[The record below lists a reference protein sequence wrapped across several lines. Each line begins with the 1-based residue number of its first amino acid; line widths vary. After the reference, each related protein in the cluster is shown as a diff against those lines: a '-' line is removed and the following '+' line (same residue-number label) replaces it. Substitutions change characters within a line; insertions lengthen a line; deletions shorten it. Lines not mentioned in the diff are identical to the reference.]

1 MPLPVLSLEDAY
13 PIIHQTMLDAYRL
26 DSMLNR
32 YPYSDF
38 TEMDMGIRRLVWGS
52 YSTTSPIFQLDGNT
66 AHPSYELLVIRSNL
80 DFYNL
85 IAVIPNPDNEDYPDL
100 VCFMPVRTT
109 PASTS
114 TVRRIMRENGIP
126 EAQLDQMLYIY
137 SSIPV
142 VDLNNLIPAIQ
153 HLVGAFVP
161 AFADCHV
168 HHVDYASE
176 HHEMNYSEDRMER
189 FTADAYGRISEQ
201 LQRCARYVTSGN
213 SSAAVDEVKRLVDLV
228 APMSANGLSNS
239 RVELSSLN
247 VFLATRLLETPVH
260 PTYIFRQLQM
270 FKDRIDH
277 AGAEE
282 LQHLPYEIVRKYSLL
297 ARNYSYEN
305 YSMMV
310 RDVINY
316 IDQHL
321 SEELSLRLLAQ
332 EFGKNAS
339 YLSDTFHKEVGETI
353 STYIARERI
362 QMSLQYFNTTNMPVA
377 EVAQAVGYEDFS
389 YFSRLFRRYV
399 GQSPR
404 EYRKMIDK

>member
-1 MPLPVLSLEDAY
+1 MSLPALSLEDAY
-13 PIIHQTMLDAYRL
+13 PVIHQTMLDAYRI

-38 TEMDMGIRRLVWGS
+38 TEMDLGIRRLVWGT
-52 YSTTSPIFQLDGNT
+52 YSTTSPIFQLDNT
-66 AHPSYELLVIRSNL
+66 ADRTPCQLLVIRSNL

-85 IAVIPNPDNEDYPDL
+85 IAMVPNAENEDYPDL
-100 VCFMPVRTT
+100 LCFMPVRTA

-114 TVRRIMRENGIP
+114 IVRRIMRENGIP
-126 EAQLDQMLYIY
+126 ESQLDQMLYIY
-137 SSIPV
+137 ASIPV
-142 VDLNNLIPAIQ
+142 VDLNNLIPAVQ

-161 AFADCHV
+161 AFASCDV

-176 HHEMNYSEDRMER
+176 QHEMNYTEDRMER
-189 FTADAYGRISEQ
+189 FTADAYERIAEQ
-201 LQRCARYVTSGN
+201 LQRCARYVTAGN
-213 SSAAVDEVKRLVDLV
+213 SAAAVDEIRRLGDLV
-228 APMSANGLSNS
+228 APIAASGLSNS

-260 PTYIFRQLQM
+260 PTYIFRQLQT
-270 FKDRIDH
+270 FKNRIDH
-277 AGAEE
+277 ASGEE
-282 LQHLPYEIVRKYSLL
+282 LRHLPYEIVRKYSML

-305 YSMMV
+305 YSMLV
-310 RDVINY
+310 RNVINY

-321 SEELSLRLLAQ
+321 AEELSLSLLAE
-332 EFGKNAS
+332 EFGRNAS
-339 YLSDTFHKEVGETI
+339 YLSDTFHKEVGETV
-353 STYIARERI
+353 STYIARQRI

-404 EYRKMIDK
+404 EYRRMIDK